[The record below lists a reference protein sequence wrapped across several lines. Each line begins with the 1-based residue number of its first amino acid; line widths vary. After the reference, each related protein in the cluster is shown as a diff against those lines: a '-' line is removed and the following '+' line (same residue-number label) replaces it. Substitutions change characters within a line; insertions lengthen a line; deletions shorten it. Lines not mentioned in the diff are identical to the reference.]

1 MAEEKLPKLRMAPA
15 ESAEELAR
23 RYEREQ
29 RASALQREDR
39 LGGSLGKFRV
49 GSVPYLNAVPL
60 TRGIE
65 DEIQFVAPSKL
76 GEMLRA
82 GELDAAL
89 LSITEVLFND
99 AYDVLDGIAIA
110 SLGEVKSV
118 FLAHREP
125 LEKIR
130 TIHCDT
136 ASLTSVNLLRTLLD
150 ERGLKP
156 EFVPLPNYE
165 KAGELANVLLIGDP
179 AIDFLRAQ
187 PAHPHEIW
195 DLGAAWF
202 EMTRLPFVY
211 AVWVLRRGI
220 ENAELK
226 RQLREAKSFGLDTL
240 DHIINTR
247 PEYDLAFRKD
257 YLGWHVHYHLGTD
270 EKRGIAKFVELLRK
284 HRSTPVYDARFVI

>member
-1 MAEEKLPKLRMAPA
+1 MAEEPLPKLRMAPR
-15 ESAEELAR
+15 ESAEELTQ

-29 RASALQREDR
+29 RAARLQREDR
-39 LGGSLGKFRV
+39 LSQSLAPFRV

-60 TRGIE
+60 TRGLE
-65 DEIQFVAPSKL
+65 DEIKFVAPSDL
-76 GEMLRA
+76 GQMLRA

-89 LSITEVLFND
+89 LSVTEVLLND
-99 AYDVLDGIAIA
+99 SYDILDGIAIA

-125 LEKIR
+125 LEKIQ

-136 ASLTSVNLLRTLLD
+136 ASLTSVNLLKVLLG

-156 EFVPLPNYE
+156 ELKPLPSYE
-165 KAGELANVLLIGDP
+165 AAKDLPNVLLIGNA
-179 AIDFLRAQ
+179 AIDFSRA
-187 PAHPHEIW
+187 PHDHEIW

-202 EMTRLPFVY
+202 EMTKLPFVY

-220 ENAELK
+220 ENSELK
-226 RQLREAKSFGLDTL
+226 RQLREAKAFGLDTL

-247 PEYDLAFRKD
+247 PEYDLEFRKD
-257 YLGWHVHYHLGTD
+257 YLGWHIHFHLGTD
-270 EKRGIAKFVELLRK
+270 EKRGIARFVELLRK
-284 HRSTPVYDARFVI
+284 HHPGPVYDPQFVV

>member
-1 MAEEKLPKLRMAPA
+1 MSEEQMPKLRMAPA
-15 ESAEELAR
+15 ETPEDLAR
-23 RYEREQ
+23 RVERER
-29 RASALQREDR
+29 RATELQREDR
-39 LGGSLGKFRV
+39 LGGSLGNFRV

-60 TRGIE
+60 TRGLE
-65 DEIQFVAPSKL
+65 EEIQFVAPSKL

-125 LEKIR
+125 LENIR

-156 EFVPLPNYE
+156 EFVPLPSYE
-165 KAGELANVLLIGDP
+165 GAHEFDNVLLIGDP

-202 EMTRLPFVY
+202 DLTRLPFVY

-226 RQLREAKSFGLDTL
+226 RQLREAKAFGLDTL

-247 PEYDLAFRKD
+247 SEFDLAFRKD
-257 YLGWHVHYHLGTD
+257 YLGWHVHYHLGSD

-284 HRSTPVYDARFVI
+284 HRSTPVFDPRFVL